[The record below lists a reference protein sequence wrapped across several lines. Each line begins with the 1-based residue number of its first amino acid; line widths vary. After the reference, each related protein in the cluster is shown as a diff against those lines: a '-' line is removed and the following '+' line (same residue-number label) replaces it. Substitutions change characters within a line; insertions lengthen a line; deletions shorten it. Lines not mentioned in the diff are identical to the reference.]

1 MYFLLNTYVIAEA
14 TAVILN
20 GAKIFFAKGTITFIN
35 GAASLLNNNLKNPQ
49 D

>member
-1 MYFLLNTYVIAEA
+1 MYFLLDTYIIAET

-20 GAKIFFAKGTITFIN
+20 GAKTFFTKGTITFIN
-35 GAASLLNNNLKNPQ
+35 GAVILLNNNLKNPQ